1 MIIKIKAAVLHW
13 TECRDAGL
21 FHRLG
26 IRADMFRQIQ
36 TPSSNL
42 LQNLRDRLEHFL
54 YLRFCLQVE
63 PGRMTRP
70 AIGFVNGKMI
80 RKLTGVIL
88 LVLLRSPAA
97 VLLVHPRNDADG
109 SFRF

>member
-1 MIIKIKAAVLHW
+1 GGRAGRRREAAVPRSARQRLLGGGKGVSGDCNHRGSLLQVARDDVVKRGGWSVMIIKIKAAVLHW

-42 LQNLRDRLEHFL
+42 LQNLRD
-54 YLRFCLQVE
+54 
-63 PGRMTRP
+63 
-70 AIGFVNGKMI
+70 
-80 RKLTGVIL
+80 
-88 LVLLRSPAA
+88 
-97 VLLVHPRNDADG
+97 
-109 SFRF
+109 